1 MEKPRSLSEML
12 QKQAEKYP
20 DKIAYSFI
28 NTEGIISEEISYQ
41 SLLSSS
47 RSLAKH
53 IDNNAG
59 DTDAAILLFPAGL
72 DYIKSFFA
80 TGISGKTIIP
90 IPLPANP
97 DNTTF
102 ITLLNTIAGQ
112 RSQKLIITNK
122 AIKESL
128 DKLFPDFIIIAIED
142 APIDENYFFKEPNE
156 NACFLFTS
164 GSTSSPKGVI
174 ITQDNLLHNGAS
186 VTSKYSYSENS
197 ITVSWLP
204 HFHAFGM
211 LVNIIYP
218 LFSGS
223 ASILSAPSDFAADPL
238 RWIQQLSKFKAT
250 HTGSPNFGFD
260 IASMD
265 AEKNNISFDL
275 TSLSVA
281 FCAGEPIKQNTYNR
295 FYNTFKCHNLKA
307 DFFKPMYGMSEACTV
322 AAKDSGEPVFMQID
336 LHALNQNKIIESFEN
351 GSSKTITGCGTPL
364 PNIDIII
371 MNEAQ
376 QETASDE
383 IGEIWISGPSLFK
396 NYTNTIHNESA
407 FVEKNGKRY
416 FKTGDL
422 GFIKDEELFI
432 AGRIKEVIIV
442 NGKNH
447 YPADIETSIALSDT
461 LLADVRKVVFSIT
474 DIHSEEKIIAI
485 AEEPSKVIDIN
496 ILCKKAA
503 ASVLE
508 YNGIRLGEL
517 VFVTRG
523 SLPTTASGKLQRN
536 VCKNLFQSNHL
547 AITFHKDYYAEI
559 QSENDTYEENPVTQQ
574 IRDFF
579 SDLNKTT
586 FKGNPENISVFELG
600 SIELIRLSRKIKN
613 HYNINIEVS
622 ELVGSENI
630 KKLSELVLK
639 KLSDYQAT
647 ETSEI
652 SETATQ
658 VKSGLS
664 INQRGLLIDYS
675 RNHHTFRYNTPLAFQ
690 LVDNIQISLL
700 EKVLDEIQDNHPVL
714 RGRIV
719 EIDNQ
724 PVFTV
729 SEKKVS
735 LKISNVSG
743 DRNEI
748 TQHILNKAW
757 IPFKPLDTEP
767 LFHTEIIQD
776 SNNKKYLFLNASHLL
791 LDGMSCQILLKEIVC
806 LYHQKDHN
814 KEEESEKSTDLQ
826 FLNFADWESKNL
838 LQTNNESLKEYWTL
852 KNNLFQGLNLPY
864 DAQSSN
870 SSSPGIVSFTLS
882 EDLLV
887 TADNIA
893 RNNKISRYTLFL
905 SAYFVL
911 IYKYTRQN
919 SLTIGT
925 AFLNRPDERFDNALG
940 FFSNVQPVYSDIN
953 PDTTFQ
959 NFASSIYAEVNKL
972 ISFQSYPYPELVK
985 LLRETGISN
994 DSLIFQTFFLYQD
1007 WLTDLEEITIFED
1020 QLFEVNQAAVGDLT
1034 FELLRTKGDT
1044 KVLIK
1049 YNSDRFH
1056 KSTIEFLADNYFDIL
1071 NRITKAP
1078 EYTIRELLSLSEKEK
1093 HLLKTWNTT
1102 YEEIPKVSNLYTI
1115 FEERAK
1121 THPEKVAIIT
1131 SNSTLT
1137 YGELYYKV
1145 QSLSS
1150 MLSDSG
1156 VKKGSR
1162 VAILLP
1168 RTENIP
1174 IAFLSVYQI
1183 GATYIPLDP
1192 ELPENRLNY
1201 ILEHASPDLILTS
1214 GIQPKGYPVLDIN
1227 NGNIQNTVTIQTEF
1241 YDSNDTLCLIYTS
1254 GSTGKP
1260 KGVEVTY
1267 HGFLNFYHAIIESP
1281 GITANDILLAIST
1294 ISFDISFTE
1303 IILPLLTG
1311 ASIYLSSE
1319 EEQKSGEELRRIIES
1334 YKITI
1339 LQGTPTTFK
1348 LLLKSGWDNR
1358 TCLKKAFSTGEA
1370 LPQEVAKGIISTGA
1384 ELWDLYG
1391 PTEATIESTFC
1402 KIENPYDISIGRPL
1416 ANTRLHVL
1424 DDSYHPVP
1432 IGALGELYI
1441 AGDGLAK
1448 GYLNQPELT
1457 EERFIKITNQP
1468 VQEQVIYKTGDI
1480 VKLSTNGMLYYY
1492 GRNDHQVKV
1501 RGYRIELE
1509 EIEHIL
1515 KNYQNITDCCVS
1527 VDTSTSGNIELKACI
1542 ISNSSSGQLDLQEI
1556 QVHLKKFLP
1565 AYMVPSSFYK
1575 RAELPLLPNGKIDRK
1590 LLFTNGEYLTAK
1602 IDKSENT
1609 NETEKQIIQIWKEV
1623 LGKAASGI
1631 ERAFFDE
1638 GGSSLLI
1645 PELQNKF
1652 IQQFPDLRI
1661 RLVDFFKYTTIKAQA
1676 IWIER
1681 ESLASGR
1688 KVSNTVVPIISEKD
1702 TGPIEIIE
1710 TQLRKDL
1717 RIQYRTSVS

>member
-1 MEKPRSLSEML
+1 MH
-12 QKQAEKYP
+12 P

-28 NTEGIISEEISYQ
+28 NTEGILSEEITYK
-41 SLLSSS
+41 SLLSFCISF
-47 RSLAKH
+47 AKH

-59 DTDAAILLFPAGL
+59 DSDAAILLFPAGL

-80 TGISGKTIIP
+80 TGISGKTVIP
-90 IPLPANP
+90 LPLPANP
-97 DNTTF
+97 DSTNF
-102 ITLLNTIAGQ
+102 IALIKTISGQ
-112 RSQKLIITNK
+112 NSKKVAIITNK
-122 AIKESL
+122 VIKESL
-128 DKLFPDFIIIAIED
+128 DKLFSDFNIIAIEHTLL
-142 APIDENYFFKEPNE
+142 EETVFFKEPNE

-164 GSTSSPKGVI
+164 GSTSTPKGVI
-174 ITQDNLLHNGAS
+174 ITQDNLIHNGAS
-186 VTSKYSYSENS
+186 VTSRYGYSENS

-223 ASILSAPSDFAADPL
+223 GSILFTPSDFAADPL
-238 RWIQQLSKFKAT
+238 RWIQHLSYFKAT

-260 IASMD
+260 CAAIE
-265 AEKNNISFDL
+265 AEKNNTSCDL
-275 TSLSVA
+275 TALSVA
-281 FCAGEPIKQNTYNR
+281 FCAGEPIKQNTYHR
-295 FYNTFKCHNLKA
+295 FYNKFKSHNLRV

-322 AAKDSGEPVFMQID
+322 AAKDSGTPVFMQID
-336 LHALNQNKIIESFEN
+336 LQALNQNKISKSSEI
-351 GSSKTITGCGTPL
+351 GTSKTISGCGTPL
-364 PNIDIII
+364 PGVDILII
-371 MNEAQ
+371 KDDHQ
-376 QETASDE
+376 QAASDE

-396 NYTNTIHNESA
+396 NYTNTSHNDSGFAER
-407 FVEKNGKRY
+407 NGKRY

-432 AGRIKEVIIV
+432 AGRTKEVIII

-447 YPADIETSIALSDT
+447 YPADIETSVAISDT
-461 LLADVRKVVFSIT
+461 LLADVRKIVFSII
-474 DIHSEEKIIAI
+474 DNHSDEKIIAI
-485 AEEPSKVIDIN
+485 AEEPPEVNEIN
-496 ILCKKAA
+496 ILCKKVA

-517 VFVTRG
+517 IFVKRG

-536 VCKNLFQSNHL
+536 ACKNLFQSNSL

-559 QSENDTYEENPVTQQ
+559 HSKNDAYEENTITIQ
-574 IRDFF
+574 IREFF
-579 SDLNKTT
+579 SDFNKSS
-586 FKGNPENISVFELG
+586 FKGNPENISIFELG

-613 HYNINIEVS
+613 HYDINIEVS
-622 ELVGSENI
+622 EIVTSENI
-630 KKLSELVLK
+630 RKLGDLVLK
-639 KLSDYQAT
+639 K
-647 ETSEI
+647 I
-652 SETATQ
+652 SEPKTTTENSYNKESGVH

-690 LVDNIQISLL
+690 LSDKINITLL
-700 EKVLDEIQDNHPVL
+700 AKVLDEIQDNHPVL
-714 RGRIV
+714 RGRII

-724 PVFTV
+724 PVFTI

-735 LKISNVSG
+735 LRISNVPG

-748 TQHILNKAW
+748 TQHILSKAW
-757 IPFKPLDTEP
+757 IPFKPSETES
-767 LFHTEIIQD
+767 LFHTEIIQG
-776 SNNKKYLFLNASHLL
+776 SNDKKYLYLNASHLL
-791 LDGMSCQILLKEIVC
+791 LDGMSCQILLKEIVR
-806 LYHQKDHN
+806 LYNQKDIN
-814 KEEESEKSTDLQ
+814 ITEEWGKVTDLQ

-838 LQTNNESLKEYWTL
+838 LQTNSESLKEYWTS

-870 SSSPGIVSFTLS
+870 SSSPGILCFSLP

-887 TADNIA
+887 AADTIA
-893 RNNKISRYTLFL
+893 QKNKISRYALFL

-911 IYKYTRQN
+911 LYKYTRQE

-925 AFLNRPDERFDNALG
+925 AFLNRPEEQFETALG
-940 FFSNVQPVYSDIN
+940 FFSNVQPVYSDVK
-953 PDTTFQ
+953 PDTPFQ
-959 NFASSIYAEVNKL
+959 NFASSIYAEINKL

-985 LLRETGISN
+985 FLRETGISC
-994 DSLIFQTFFLYQD
+994 DSLLFQTFFLYQD
-1007 WLTDLEEITIFED
+1007 WLTDLEENTVFQNQI
-1020 QLFEVNQAAVGDLT
+1020 FEVNQAAVGDLT
-1034 FELLRTKGDT
+1034 FELLRTIDESKIL
-1044 KVLIK
+1044 VK
-1049 YNSDRFH
+1049 YNADRFN
-1056 KSTIEFLADNYFDIL
+1056 KSTIEFIADNYFDIL
-1071 NRITKAP
+1071 ERISTAP
-1078 EYTIRELLSLSEKEK
+1078 ENTIRELLNLSEKEK
-1093 HLLKTWNTT
+1093 NLLNTWNST
-1102 YEEIPKVSNLYTI
+1102 YKEIPKISNLYTI
-1115 FEERAK
+1115 FEEKANS
-1121 THPEKVAIIT
+1121 HPEKVAIIT
-1131 SNSTLT
+1131 SNSTMT
-1137 YGELYYKV
+1137 YNELYYQV
-1145 QSLSS
+1145 QILSNSLY
-1150 MLSDSG
+1150 DFG
-1156 VKKGSR
+1156 IKKGSR
-1162 VAILLP
+1162 VAILLS

-1174 IAFLSVYQI
+1174 MAFLSLYKI

-1201 ILEHASPDLILTS
+1201 ILEHASPDLVLTS
-1214 GIQPKGYPVLDIN
+1214 GIRPKGYPILDIN
-1227 NGNIQNTVTIQTEF
+1227 NGIVQNSYTIQTEF
-1241 YDSNDTLCLIYTS
+1241 YAPDDTLCLIYTS

-1260 KGVEVTY
+1260 KGVEVPY
-1267 HGFLNFYHAIIESP
+1267 HGFLNFYQAIIESP
-1281 GITANDILLAIST
+1281 GITDKDIILAIST

-1303 IILPLLTG
+1303 IIVPLLTG
-1311 ASIYLSSE
+1311 SSVYIASE

-1348 LLLKSGWDNR
+1348 LILKSGWDN
-1358 TCLKKAFSTGEA
+1358 TTSLKKAISTGEA
-1370 LPQEVAKGIISTGA
+1370 LPQEIAKGILSTGV

-1391 PTEATIESTFC
+1391 PTEATIESTYC
-1402 KIENPYDISIGRPL
+1402 QITNSNDISIGRPL

-1424 DDSYHPVP
+1424 DESFYPVP
-1432 IGALGELYI
+1432 IGAQGELYI

-1457 EERFIKITNQP
+1457 EEKFIRITDQP
-1468 VQEQVIYKTGDI
+1468 VHEQVIYKTGDI
-1480 VKLSTNGMLYYY
+1480 VRFSTDGMLYYY

-1527 VDTSTSGNIELKACI
+1527 AEKNVSGNIELKACI
-1542 ISNSSSGQLDLQEI
+1542 ISDSGQLNIQEI

-1565 AYMVPSSFYK
+1565 TYMIPSSFYK
-1575 RAELPLLPNGKIDRK
+1575 RAELPLLPNGKIDRN

-1609 NETEKQIIQIWKEV
+1609 NDIEKQIIQIWEEV
-1623 LGKAASGI
+1623 LGKAASGM

-1652 IQQFPDLRI
+1652 IQYFPELRI
-1661 RLVDFFKYTTIKAQA
+1661 RLVDFFKYTTIRAQA
-1676 IWIER
+1676 NWIEK
-1681 ESLASGR
+1681 ENLTAVR
-1688 KVSNTVVPIISEKD
+1688 KVSKPLALTISEKE
-1702 TGPIEIIE
+1702 TGAIEIIE
-1710 TQLRKDL
+1710 TQLRKDI
-1717 RIQYRTSVS
+1717 RINYR